1 MCPAFKSLSVLT
13 TQLTMQILQMS
24 MELPLRKGT
33 KKLGYSEARAYLELN
48 DGDLNGA
55 ITNAKE
61 DLGWSSSI
69 QMST

>member
-24 MELPLRKGT
+24 MELLLRKGT
-33 KKLGYSEARAYLELN
+33 KKVGILGGSLN

-55 ITNAKE
+55 IANAKE
-61 DLGWSSSI
+61 DLGWSSST